1 MFGFVSQTV
10 TSRRKLVYLHI
21 GNMLFLA
28 SHAGFPSAT
37 DVKDTSSSEK
47 WKIPYIEFCG
57 LTKQQ
62 PTSENPPSTA
72 KAGANMT
79 PQQLS
84 SFHEHGYLLL
94 RGAIPK
100 KQLSKVRDDI
110 FEQLKRLNM
119 WSSGKRL
126 SALNKNLTPFQETVK
141 ISSSIKDEHLHKKL
155 LPDQIT
161 SLLPKLAG
169 QELVFAHQQLLI
181 SLPNQG
187 TWSLAGLNWHT
198 DVAPSF
204 SDLIPGIQ
212 AFILIDKVKS
222 HGGGTLALA
231 GSHLFNRR
239 NNLRGKACEILR
251 AGGDVT
257 YLAPNM
263 SIVEMAGEAGDVYL
277 MDMRVLHTPS
287 INATHNVRIMATVRY
302 LANELRM

>member
-1 MFGFVSQTV
+1 
-10 TSRRKLVYLHI
+10 
-21 GNMLFLA
+21 
-28 SHAGFPSAT
+28 
-37 DVKDTSSSEK
+37 
-47 WKIPYIEFCG
+47 
-57 LTKQQ
+57 
-62 PTSENPPSTA
+62 
-72 KAGANMT
+72 MT

-84 SFHEHGYLLL
+84 SFNEQGYLLL

-100 KQLSKVRDDI
+100 KQLNKVRDAVLA
-110 FEQLKRLNM
+110 ELKRLNL

-126 SALNKNLTPFQETVK
+126 SALNKTLTPFQETVK
-141 ISSSIKDEHLHKKL
+141 ISSSIRDEHLHNRL

-169 QELVFAHQQLLI
+169 GDLAFTHQQMLI

-187 TWSLAGLNWHT
+187 AWSLAGLNWHT
-198 DVAPSF
+198 DVASSF
-204 SDLIPGIQ
+204 SERIPGIQ
-212 AFILIDKVKS
+212 AFILIDSVKS

-257 YLAPNM
+257 HLGPNI
-263 SIVEMAGEAGDVYL
+263 SIVEMSGEAGDVYL

-302 LANELRM
+302 LAKERRI